1 MLQKGRNP
9 QDKNN
14 SIFKDPLF
22 HDLITSTFCIR
33 ILPTFVQL
41 LIIFTSVVSQGWNDI
56 DSDRQAKK
64 ALEEYK
70 KLYRSLFMKS
80 QQLSFTEIDIDFHY
94 FVFNSHSEGLSTINQ
109 QSSELAK
116 AFMFWPSPDV
126 REGPNV
132 YDIRFADIPH
142 IFVF

>member
-1 MLQKGRNP
+1 ML
-9 QDKNN
+9 
-14 SIFKDPLF
+14 
-22 HDLITSTFCIR
+22 
-33 ILPTFVQL
+33 VQL
-41 LIIFTSVVSQGWNDI
+41 LIIFTAVVSQGWNDI

-70 KLYRSLFMKS
+70 KLYRSVY
-80 QQLSFTEIDIDFHY
+80 EITRTTFLQPKLTLIFHY

-132 YDIRFADIPH
+132 YDIRFADILH
-142 IFVF
+142 IFLIKV